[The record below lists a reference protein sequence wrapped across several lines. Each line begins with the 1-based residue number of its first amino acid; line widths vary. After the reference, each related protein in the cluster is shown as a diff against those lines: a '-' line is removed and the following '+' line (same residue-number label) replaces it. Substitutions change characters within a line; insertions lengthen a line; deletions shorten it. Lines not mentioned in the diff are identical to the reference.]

1 MRFPF
6 FNAHFINTLILV
18 CIAIMMLRILRRMK
32 KKEKETL
39 AHKIKEL
46 EAELK
51 ALKEK
56 GNN

>member
-1 MRFPF
+1 
-6 FNAHFINTLILV
+6 
-18 CIAIMMLRILRRMK
+18 MLRILRRMK